1 MKKLIALL
9 LSLAMVL
16 ALAACG
22 GNNGSNSNNQTG
34 DEGGNLNRVVQL
46 NYVELVF
53 NQAGDSAKLEVQ
65 GLEGDYTAAYTTSDE
80 AVATVAED
88 GTVTAVAPGTATISA
103 KVEAGE
109 NTYDF
114 TCAVKCDWSDVE
126 VTASHTEMNFTAFG
140 ESQRL
145 QPVGL
150 EGTYIVTYTSADENV
165 AVVDLNGNIT
175 AAGPG
180 STTVTMHI
188 EADGEQYD
196 FTCAVTCTWESKA
209 PTLNRTDFTL
219 KNVGDTFR
227 LQASNIAEGAEI
239 TWTSS
244 DEKVA
249 TVSSDGTVTAVGGGN
264 ATITAT
270 VDEGGDTFAL
280 LCVVRCSAKAE
291 ETGDQGDGSEN
302 GGESTGTPTLSDFY
316 ATLSETY
323 GVKGLAAYEGE
334 VLENYYPGMTAVS
347 TKQCLV
353 QETMMTMANAAV
365 AMVEVS
371 DSGDVQTVKD
381 IFAARAKVQADGG
394 AWYPASCETWKNAV
408 IVSTGNY
415 VGMFVYPE
423 NAQAMADL
431 FVSTFGK

>member
-1 MKKLIALL
+1 MKKWIALL
-9 LSLAMVL
+9 LALAMVL
-16 ALAACG
+16 ALTACG
-22 GNNGSNSNNQTG
+22 GNNSNDQTG
-34 DEGGNLNRVVQL
+34 DEDGNLETLQL

-53 NQAGDSAKLEVQ
+53 NQAGDSAQLKVQ
-65 GLEGDYTAAYTTSDE
+65 GPEGDYTAAYTTSDE
-80 AVATVAED
+80 AVATVPED

-114 TCAVKCDWSDVE
+114 TCTVQCDWSDVE

-150 EGTYIVTYTSADENV
+150 EGVYAVTYTSADENV
-165 AVVDLNGNIT
+165 AVVDLNGNVT

-196 FTCAVTCTWESKA
+196 FTCAVTCTWESKV
-209 PTLNRTDFTL
+209 PSLNRTDFTL
-219 KNVGDTFR
+219 KNVGDTFQ

-239 TWTSS
+239 TWSSS

-249 TVSSDGTVTAVGGGN
+249 TVSADGTVTAVGGGN

-280 LCVVRCSAKAE
+280 LCVVRCSAPAA
-291 ETGDQGDGSEN
+291 GDGEADGSDVN
-302 GGESTGTPTLSDFY
+302 GDASTATPPLADFN
-316 ATLSETY
+316 ATLAATY
-323 GVKGLAAYEGE
+323 GISGLGSYSGE
-334 VLENYYPGMTAVS
+334 VLENYYPGITAVS

-431 FVSTFGK
+431 FVATFGK

>member
-9 LSLAMVL
+9 LALAMVL

-22 GNNGSNSNNQTG
+22 SNNGGNNQTG
-34 DEGGNLNRVVQL
+34 DEDSNLEEVQL
-46 NYVELVF
+46 NYTELVF
-53 NQAGDSAKLEVQ
+53 NQAEDSAQLEVQ
-65 GLEGDYTAAYTTSDE
+65 GLEDPYTATYTSSDE

-88 GTVTAVAPGTATISA
+88 GTVTAVAPGSATISA
-103 KVEAGE
+103 KIEAGE

-114 TCAVKCDWSDVE
+114 TCTITCDWSETE
-126 VTASHTEMNFTAFG
+126 VTASHTEMKFTAFG
-140 ESQRL
+140 ENQQL
-145 QPVGL
+145 LPVGV
-150 EGTYIVTYTSADENV
+150 EGIYAATYTSADEKV
-165 AVVDLNGNIT
+165 AVVDQEGNVT

-180 STTVTMHI
+180 STTITMHI
-188 EADGEQYD
+188 EANSGQHD
-196 FTCAVTCTWESKA
+196 FTCAVTCTWEENIPS
-209 PTLNRTDFTL
+209 LNRTDFTL
-219 KNVGDTFR
+219 KNVGDTFQ
-227 LQASNIAEGAEI
+227 LKASNVAEGAEI
-239 TWTSS
+239 TWSSS

-249 TVSSDGTVTAVGGGN
+249 TVAADGTVTAVGGGN
-264 ATITAT
+264 ATITAA

-280 LCVVRCSAKAE
+280 TCIVRCSAKTE
-291 ETGDQGDGSEN
+291 ETGDQGDS
-302 GGESTGTPTLSDFY
+302 GESTSVPTLSDFY

-323 GVKGLAAYEGE
+323 GIKGLTAYEGD

-347 TKQCLV
+347 TKQCLI
-353 QETMMTMANAAV
+353 QETMMTMANAGI

-381 IFAARAKVQADGG
+381 IFAARAKAQADGG
-394 AWYPASCETWKNAV
+394 AWYPSSCETWQNAV

-431 FVSTFGK
+431 FVSTYSK